1 MLDLLNDILTTYV
14 RPGLILCFGLSF
26 FFIMVPNKAGL
37 RGYRMAR
44 LMMGSNYL
52 FYFVALVIQG
62 LIRSTP
68 SATLLHSMISISIGL
83 QQAFFFTY
91 ALTTLIDVQF
101 FTWRRF
107 LRETLII
114 AVPIVVS
121 FSLISAPFAH
131 AKSAAFILLTLFYFY
146 KMTDYTIRFHRH
158 YRDYERRMAD
168 FFSDDERKRL
178 LWSKRSFY
186 AALAI
191 GILALLYGLYPTM
204 LTNTLFALPVII
216 YYSFFGVRFL
226 NYAFTFQE
234 IEVAMVED
242 MEEMRTQA
250 ETSERGDAGNAEE
263 RGTASATDFDQQLM
277 LRLDALMTE
286 QKLYTKPD
294 LTIED
299 VAVQAGESYRTIST
313 AINACKDTN
322 FKGWVNG
329 YRVQEA
335 SRLISGGYLSDHT
348 TDALAATVGFSNRMN
363 FHRVFKKTTGKSP
376 TDF

>member
-1 MLDLLNDILTTYV
+1 MLEILNNILTSYV
-14 RPGLILCFGLSF
+14 RPGLILTFGLSF
-26 FFIMVPNKAGL
+26 FFITVPNKAGL
-37 RGYRMAR
+37 KGYRMAR
-44 LMMGSNYL
+44 HMMGSNYL

-68 SATLLHSMISISIGL
+68 SATLLHSMISIAIGL

-91 ALTTLIDVQF
+91 ALTTLIDVKF

-107 LRETLII
+107 LRETII
-114 AVPIVVS
+114 VAVPIVVS
-121 FSLISAPFAH
+121 FCLISAPFTH
-131 AKSAAFILLTLFYFY
+131 AKSAAFLLLTLFYFY
-146 KMTDYTIRFHRH
+146 KMTIYTIHFHRH

-168 FFSDDERKRL
+168 YFSDDERKRL
-178 LWSKRSFY
+178 LWAKRSFY

-226 NYAFTFQE
+226 NYAFKFQE
-234 IEVAMVED
+234 IEVAMVEN
-242 MEEMRTQA
+242 MEDTHPVGHP
-250 ETSERGDAGNAEE
+250 SEQEDAGNAGEQT
-263 RGTASATDFDQQLM
+263 TASATDFDQQLM
-277 LRLDALMTE
+277 LRLDALMAE

-299 VAVQAGESYRTIST
+299 VAVLAGESYRTISA

-329 YRVQEA
+329 YRVEEA
-335 SRLISGGYLSDHT
+335 SRLISDGYLADHT
-348 TDALAATVGFSNRMN
+348 TDALAAAVGFANRMN

-376 TDF
+376 TAF

>member
-1 MLDLLNDILTTYV
+1 MLELLNDILTTYV

-26 FFIMVPNKAGL
+26 FFITVPNKAGL
-37 RGYRMAR
+37 KGYRMAR

-68 SATLLHSMISISIGL
+68 SATLLHSMISIAIGL

-91 ALTTLIDVQF
+91 ALTTLIDVHF

-107 LRETLII
+107 LREALIV
-114 AVPIVVS
+114 AVPIVIS
-121 FSLISAPFAH
+121 FCLISAPFAH
-131 AKSAAFILLTLFYFY
+131 ADSAAFILLTLFYFY

-158 YRDYERRMAD
+158 YRNYERRMAD
-168 FFSDDERKRL
+168 YFSDDERKRL

-216 YYSFFGVRFL
+216 YYCIFGVRFL
-226 NYAFTFQE
+226 NYAFKFQE
-234 IEVAMVED
+234 IEVAMVEN
-242 MEEMRTQA
+242 MEEMRTMA
-250 ETSERGDAGNAEE
+250 ETSERGDVGKAGEN
-263 RGTASATDFDQQLM
+263 GTAAATDFHQRLM
-277 LRLDALMTE
+277 LHLDALMTE
-286 QKLYTKPD
+286 RKLYTKPD

-299 VAVQAGESYRTIST
+299 VAVLAGESYRTIST

-335 SRLISGGYLSDHT
+335 SRLISGGYLTDHT
-348 TDALAATVGFSNRMN
+348 TDALAAAVGFSNRTN
-363 FHRVFKKTTGKSP
+363 FYRVFKKTTGKSP